1 MKQEKK
7 TKYAP
12 PVVAIMLLEL
22 EQSLAAES
30 ATVQPVNPTDTSNQ
44 PEVTDWK
51 AGGTTD
57 QTFTY

>member
-7 TKYAP
+7 AKYTP
-12 PVVAIMLLEL
+12 PAVAIMLLEL

-30 ATVQPVNPTDTSNQ
+30 ATARPVNPNNSSNQ

-51 AGGTTD
+51 AGGTIN
-57 QTFTY
+57 QQLEF